1 MAKKTISNLLESEAA
16 ARSESSLAFALAVIN
31 EGLKPVAESEE
42 HLERDTSIE
51 SVAAR
56 LWLSAAQGDMKA
68 IMLLRDTLDGL
79 PTQKIEQKV
88 DVTSRTEHDAM
99 VSRISQSLLTLRPV
113 VTEQATLA
121 PDKKLLN

>member
-1 MAKKTISNLLESEAA
+1 MTKKTISKLLENEAD
-16 ARSESSLAFALAVIN
+16 ARSESNLAFALAVIN

-42 HLERDTSIE
+42 DLDRPTAVESI
-51 SVAAR
+51 AAR

-68 IMLLRDTLDGL
+68 IAMLRDTLDGL

-99 VSRISQSLLTLRPV
+99 IGRISQSLLTLRPV
-113 VTEQATLA
+113 TIEQVA
-121 PDKKLLN
+121 PEKKLLN